1 MRDDEKKNKL
11 NLCPEF
17 PFFGAPYP
25 DARCIN
31 GYLFDMDK
39 CDEVG
44 NLYDNGEK
52 IPCPFCNKEE
62 FIECFGEEAYFQ
74 ILLKVKPITR
84 QGTTSTLRYSKFIH
98 DAKNKYQ

>member
-1 MRDDEKKNKL
+1 MEKNKL

-25 DARCIN
+25 DARCID

-39 CDEVG
+39 CDEFG

-52 IPCPFCNKEE
+52 IPCPFCNKKE
-62 FIECFGEEAYFQ
+62 FIECFGEEKYFQ
-74 ILLKVKPITR
+74 ILLKVKPSIFIY
-84 QGTTSTLRYSKFIH
+84 GKTSVPKYPKIIY
-98 DAKNKYQ
+98 DAKKRYQ